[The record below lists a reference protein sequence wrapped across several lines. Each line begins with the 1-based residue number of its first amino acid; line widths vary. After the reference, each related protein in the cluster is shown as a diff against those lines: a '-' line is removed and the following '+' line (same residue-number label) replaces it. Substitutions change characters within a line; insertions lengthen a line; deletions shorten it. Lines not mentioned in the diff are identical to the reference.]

1 MADINVSE
9 STITLP
15 FKINEFGKVATNN
28 SQEKI
33 WADRVRSAIGT
44 SLGERVMRPG
54 YGTSISDIVLG
65 DAERGAEILKDQV
78 QLAFTRD
85 LSLLKLESTEVT
97 FSETS
102 SAMTVE
108 IVYSLPNQ
116 QVQTVTMG
124 FAKLSGNYPI
134 IEETV

>member
-1 MADINVSE
+1 MADINVAE
-9 STITLP
+9 ATITLP
-15 FKINEFGKVATNN
+15 FKINEFGKVATHN
-28 SQEKI
+28 SQERI

-44 SLGERVMRPG
+44 SVGERVMRPG
-54 YGTSISDIVLG
+54 YGTSIPDIVLG

-85 LSLLKLESTEVT
+85 LPLLKLESTEVT

>member
-1 MADINVSE
+1 MTDINVSE

-44 SLGERVMRPG
+44 AVGERVMRPG
-54 YGTSISDIVLG
+54 YGTEISDIVLG
-65 DAERGAEILKDQV
+65 DAERGAELLKDQV

-85 LSLLKLESTEVT
+85 LSLLELSSTEVS
-97 FSETS
+97 FNEVEGILS
-102 SAMTVE
+102 VE

-134 IEETV
+134 IEESV

>member
-1 MADINVSE
+1 MTDINVSE

-44 SLGERVMRPG
+44 SVGERVMRPG
-54 YGTSISDIVLG
+54 YGTEISDIVLG
-65 DAERGAEILKDQV
+65 DAERGAELLKDQV

-85 LSLLKLESTEVT
+85 LPLLELSSTEVS
-97 FSETS
+97 FDEIEGVMS
-102 SAMTVE
+102 VE

-134 IEETV
+134 IEESV

>member
-28 SQEKI
+28 SQERI

-85 LSLLKLESTEVT
+85 LSLLKLESTDVS

>member
-1 MADINVSE
+1 MTDINVSE

-44 SLGERVMRPG
+44 AIGERVMRPG

-65 DAERGAEILKDQV
+65 DAERGAELLKDQV

-85 LSLLKLESTEVT
+85 LSLLELSSTEVS
-97 FSETS
+97 FSEAQS
-102 SAMTVE
+102 SLTVE
-108 IVYSLPNQ
+108 IIYSLPNQ

-134 IEETV
+134 IEESV

>member
-1 MADINVSE
+1 MTDINVSE

-15 FKINEFGKVATNN
+15 FKINEFGKVSTNN

-44 SLGERVMRPG
+44 AIGERVMRPG

-65 DAERGAEILKDQV
+65 DAERGAELLKDQV

-85 LSLLKLESTEVT
+85 LSLLELSSTEVS
-97 FSETS
+97 FSETQS
-102 SAMTVE
+102 SLTVE
-108 IVYSLPNQ
+108 IIYSLPNQ

-134 IEETV
+134 IEESV